1 VKQSVLVI
9 VAVAILAPV
18 AAGAYVLGVLPGT
31 AGCVLTSVDE
41 REYVARNEALFR
53 TISLPRYLRE
63 VYATTWTHGIPAHNK
78 CLPTENGPPYSAFVT
93 THVYAGQRLGFDEKI
108 LGGRW
113 MRVAAGDSST
123 AIFHR
128 GEASLTVTTTDEGV
142 LLAIDYRGFAGRTR

>member
-78 CLPTENGPPYSAFVT
+78 CLPPRTARHTAPSSPLTFTRGSGSA
-93 THVYAGQRLGFDEKI
+93 
-108 LGGRW
+108 
-113 MRVAAGDSST
+113 
-123 AIFHR
+123 
-128 GEASLTVTTTDEGV
+128 LT
-142 LLAIDYRGFAGRTR
+142 RRS